1 MSDAAI
7 QLQDVSKRFRLAH
20 HPVATLKG
28 AVASFWKRR
37 FEDLW
42 ALKSLSLEV
51 PRGQTLAVVG
61 RNGSGKST
69 LLGLIGRIYLP
80 TAGHIEIHGR
90 VAALL
95 ELGAGF
101 HPDLTGEQNVLLNGV
116 ILGMRERDV
125 RKSLDDIIHF
135 AELEKFRDAPLRSY
149 SAGMTMRLGFAVAV
163 FTDPQILLIDEVLAV
178 GDQAF
183 QAKCLREIQRF
194 QESGRTI
201 VFVSHDLDTVR
212 RVSGRAIWLH
222 EGALRAD
229 GDPEAVVKEYLSAT
243 A

>member
-1 MSDAAI
+1 MSEPAI
-7 QLQDVSKRFRLAH
+7 RLVDVAKRFRLAH

-42 ALKSLSLEV
+42 ALKSLTLDV
-51 PRGQTLAVVG
+51 PQGQTLAVVG

-80 TAGHIEIHGR
+80 TSGCIEVNGR

-101 HPDLTGEQNVLLNGV
+101 HPDLTGEQNALLNGV

-125 RKSLDDIIHF
+125 RKSLDDIISF

-149 SAGMTMRLGFAVAV
+149 SAGMVMRLGFAVAV
-163 FTDPQILLIDEVLAV
+163 FTEPQILLIDEVLAV

-194 QESGRTI
+194 QASGRTI
-201 VFVSHDLDTVR
+201 VFVSHDLETVR
-212 RVSGRAIWLH
+212 SVSSRAIWLH
-222 EGALRAD
+222 EGVLRAD
-229 GDPEAVVKEYLSAT
+229 GNPDEVVKEYLDQT

>member
-1 MSDAAI
+1 MSEPAI
-7 QLQDVSKRFRLAH
+7 RLVDVAKRFRLAH

-42 ALKSLSLEV
+42 ALKSLTLDV
-51 PRGQTLAVVG
+51 PQGQTLAVVG

-80 TAGHIEIHGR
+80 TSGCIEVNGR

-101 HPDLTGEQNVLLNGV
+101 HPDLTGEQNALLNGV

-125 RKSLDDIIHF
+125 RKSLDDIISF

-149 SAGMTMRLGFAVAV
+149 SAGMVMRLGFAVAV
-163 FTDPQILLIDEVLAV
+163 FTEPQILLIDEVLAV

-194 QESGRTI
+194 QTSGRTI
-201 VFVSHDLDTVR
+201 VFVSHDLETVR
-212 RVSGRAIWLH
+212 SVSSRAIWLH
-222 EGALRAD
+222 EGVLRAD
-229 GDPEAVVKEYLSAT
+229 GNPDEVVKEYLDQT